1 MLWGDMH
8 IAGKRWN
15 MKRMTEQLQ
24 GAIAPYRRG
33 IVLLGLVL
41 SGLGVGVAW
50 AFPAAQ
56 SLILLLFVALLGVQG
71 LIVLG
76 LRPSPTPTPAPDA
89 LKHPKMPVPISAT
102 LAALMQATEAINTV
116 ASQQSQGALEQ
127 TDMIVQSN
135 DLLAKFIEMSEEI
148 REQARTVTQ
157 MAGHTAEFSE
167 KGQHAIQSTAHGMTE
182 IRQQVAGIAET
193 IVQLNQLTQRIDEII
208 LSVSEIATQSNLL
221 ALNASIEAARAGVHG
236 RGFAVV
242 AEEVR
247 SLSQQSTT
255 SATQVRKI
263 LGEIQGAMKRT
274 IEATQLGMEGVDSG
288 LERTQEADQ
297 VMQHLAQNVSESF
310 RSVKAIYTVI
320 RQQIEDL
327 ERITIS
333 MERIE
338 RIAQDNM
345 VNTRVIESVSA
356 NLSRLSN
363 EMQSVVQSEGSYAA
377 DE

>member
-1 MLWGDMH
+1 MIDQ
-8 IAGKRWN
+8 I
-15 MKRMTEQLQ
+15 Q
-24 GAIAPYRRG
+24 GFFAPYLRAML
-33 IVLLGLVL
+33 VLGMVL
-41 SGLGVGVAW
+41 SGIGL
-50 AFPAAQ
+50 
-56 SLILLLFVALLGVQG
+56 
-71 LIVLG
+71 LIVLSAPAATG
-76 LRPSPTPTPAPDA
+76 LLALVLVAVLALQGIIALSLSQRRAPAQAQPFTPVA
-89 LKHPKMPVPISAT
+89 MPQGEVSVQISAT
-102 LAALMQATEAINTV
+102 LSALMQATEAINMV
-116 ASQQSQGALEQ
+116 ALQQSQGAIEQ

-135 DLLAKFIEMSEEI
+135 DLMAKFIEMSEEI
-148 REQARTVTQ
+148 REQARAVTQ

-167 KGQHAIQSTAHGMTE
+167 KGQRAIQSTAHGMTE

-263 LGEIQGAMKRT
+263 LGEIQGAMKKT
-274 IEATQLGMEGVDSG
+274 IEATQLGMQGVDSG
-288 LERTQEADQ
+288 LERTQEADH
-297 VMQHLAQNVSESF
+297 VMQHLAQNVGESF

-338 RIAQDNM
+338 RIAQESM
-345 VNTRVIESVSA
+345 VNTRTIESVST
-356 NLSRLSN
+356 NLSRMSN
-363 EMQSVVQSEGSYAA
+363 ELQSAVQA
-377 DE
+377 DASQPLQD